1 MMEEG
6 RSEDI
11 ILMDRRRR
19 IGLGQRLEKLIL
31 SISYVERVPY
41 HRGESDIPL
50 SACRCRTT
58 MHLPRGN
65 NHRLVACAFIHFAA
79 SCRLVVVSC
88 WRCAQTSCAFKTTH
102 SEEFDGQAVLLAY
115 VDVLAGNPRA
125 WRESVVNGK
134 WREELFGDIAA
145 NPAAFALSCWFLQLH
160 AATTSKTAV
169 PSSPTIN
176 HERPSLLPQWIL
188 LQCRGGMFPTR
199 GRTLLVPPIGRRVGG
214 SIGGGGGR
222 TTTSR
227 RCCGSV
233 RTASNVPAAVFLFF
247 HHRWNIKLGI
257 LPLHRTTICK

>member
-79 SCRLVVVSC
+79 SL
-88 WRCAQTSCAFKTTH
+88 Q
-102 SEEFDGQAVLLAY
+102 D
-115 VDVLAGNPRA
+115 LAGLLLLLLLEMRTNKLRVQDHSLG
-125 WRESVVNGK
+125 RVRRTG
-134 WREELFGDIAA
+134 G
-145 NPAAFALSCWFLQLH
+145 
-160 AATTSKTAV
+160 
-169 PSSPTIN
+169 TI
-176 HERPSLLPQWIL
+176 
-188 LQCRGGMFPTR
+188 G
-199 GRTLLVPPIGRRVGG
+199 V
-214 SIGGGGGR
+214 
-222 TTTSR
+222 R
-227 RCCGSV
+227 RCFGGKS
-233 RTASNVPAAVFLFF
+233 PAHGGKVS
-247 HHRWNIKLGI
+247 
-257 LPLHRTTICK
+257 

>member
-1 MMEEG
+1 MEEG

-115 VDVLAGNPRA
+115 VDVLAGNPPRMA
-125 WRESVVNGK
+125 GKCRKWKMAGRIVWRHCSES
-134 WREELFGDIAA
+134 
-145 NPAAFALSCWFLQLH
+145 
-160 AATTSKTAV
+160 
-169 PSSPTIN
+169 SSF
-176 HERPSLLPQWIL
+176 
-188 LQCRGGMFPTR
+188 C
-199 GRTLLVPPIGRRVGG
+199 TLLLVF
-214 SIGGGGGR
+214 
-222 TTTSR
+222 
-227 RCCGSV
+227 
-233 RTASNVPAAVFLFF
+233 AAACSDDVKNSSSKFTN
-247 HHRWNIKLGI
+247 HQ
-257 LPLHRTTICK
+257 P